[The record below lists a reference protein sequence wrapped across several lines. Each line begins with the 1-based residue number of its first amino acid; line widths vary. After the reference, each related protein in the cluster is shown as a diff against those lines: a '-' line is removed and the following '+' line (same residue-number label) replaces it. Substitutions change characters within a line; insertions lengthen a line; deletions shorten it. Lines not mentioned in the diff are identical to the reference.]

1 MAASKVFFTREITPE
16 KLIGMYKALNRPLH
30 GKIGVK
36 ISTGESAKSNYL
48 RPELI
53 GPLVQMLNGTIIEC
67 CTAYGGSRQDV
78 RKHWEAIE
86 ERGFKK
92 IAPVDIMDE
101 FGEIE
106 IPVVS
111 GCHLDKDIVGEHL
124 NNYDSVLILSHFK
137 GHVMGGFGGAL
148 KNISIGIGST
158 HGKAYIHSAGRTTD
172 PSACWAPPAPQ
183 DDFLESMADAC
194 QAVIRYMGTKNMLYI
209 SVANRLSVDCDCD
222 GNPHE
227 PEMGDLGIF
236 ASTDPVALDQ
246 ACYDAVINAHDCGKK
261 ALIERMNSRHGI
273 HTVETA
279 AKHGLGSREYEIV
292 EI

>member
-1 MAASKVFFTREITPE
+1 MAASRVYFTREITPE
-16 KLIGMYKALNRPLH
+16 KLIGMYKALGRPLR
-30 GKIGVK
+30 GRIGVK

-101 FGEIE
+101 TGEIE
-106 IPVVS
+106 IPIQG
-111 GCHLDKDIVGEHL
+111 GCHLDKDIVGDHL
-124 NNYDSVLILSHFK
+124 DRYDSVLILSHFK

-172 PSACWAPPAPQ
+172 PTECWAPPAPQ

-194 QAVIRYMGTKNMLYI
+194 KAVIGYLGTRNMLYI

-222 GNPHE
+222 GNPAE

-236 ASTDPVALDQ
+236 ASADPVALDQ
-246 ACYDAVINAHDCGKK
+246 ACYDAVKHAPDPGKA
-261 ALIERMNSRHGI
+261 ALVERMDSRHGI
-273 HTVETA
+273 HTVEA
-279 AKHGLGSREYEIV
+279 ACAHGLGERTYELV

>member
-1 MAASKVFFTREITPE
+1 MAASKVYFTRDITPE
-16 KLIGMYKALNRPLH
+16 KLIAIYQALGRPLH
-30 GKIGVK
+30 GKVGVK

-48 RPELI
+48 RPALI
-53 GPLVQMLNGTIIEC
+53 SPLVQSLNGTIIEC

-78 RKHWEAIE
+78 QDHWRAIE
-86 ERGFKK
+86 ERGFKA

-106 IPVVS
+106 IPVKD
-111 GCHLDKDIVGEHL
+111 GFHLDKDIVGEHL
-124 NNYDSVLILSHFK
+124 NQYDSVLILSHFK
-137 GHVMGGFGGAL
+137 GHMMGGFGGAL
-148 KNISIGIGST
+148 KNIAIGIGST
-158 HGKAYIHSAGRTTD
+158 AGKAYIHSAGRTTD
-172 PSACWAPPAPQ
+172 PNECWAPPAPQ

-194 QAVIRYMGTKNMLYI
+194 QAVIRYLGTKNMLYI

-222 GNPHE
+222 GNPAE

-236 ASTDPVALDQ
+236 ASADPVALDQ
-246 ACYDAVINAHDCGKK
+246 ACYDAVLNAHDCGKK

-273 HTVETA
+273 HTVEA
-279 AKHGLGSREYEIV
+279 AEKHGLGSREYEIV